1 MSSFTT
7 LLVIGYTHKKRL
19 KQENGA
25 IAPEK
30 FNRPRKF
37 SEAIILFWGNCVFA
51 KCVFAWLLLSV
62 PYDCKFSY
70 MTPTCLGIVRRKYNL
85 SDHFSKR
92 QTPFINSYFGMH
104 YRHLACIITL
114 LYLQCPWIQNRPKRI
129 KRIIRIQDKKCTL
142 QK

>member
-1 MSSFTT
+1 MCILLCAFSFTV
-7 LLVIGYTHKKRL
+7 LINKKMGQLPR
-19 KQENGA
+19 KNV

-30 FNRPRKF
+30 
-37 SEAIILFWGNCVFA
+37 SGAIIFFWGNCVFA

-62 PYDCKFSY
+62 PYNCKFSY
-70 MTPTCLGIVRRKYNL
+70 ITPTCLGIVRRKYNL
-85 SDHFSKR
+85 SDHFSKH

-104 YRHLACIITL
+104 YRHLACIIGTL